1 MEEDLVMTDQW
12 REAIED
18 NRELVE
24 VRMIYH
30 TRLLLATLAIVVC
43 N

>member
-1 MEEDLVMTDQW
+1 MVMTDQW

-24 VRMIYH
+24 VQMMYYTYI
-30 TRLLLATLAIVVC
+30 TLAIVVC
-43 N
+43 KLLLLLRI